1 MADWSEFNRSTL
13 LLLGDWNGG
22 WLAVFIV
29 AALVVLAATWLDVR
43 ELRRSRR
50 WALLGLRTFVLALGV
65 LLLLEPAI
73 ERKHVTVVPNTV
85 GVILDDSISQRL
97 PASERQTRAEWAAAA
112 MEELA
117 GLSHEDHRFAF
128 LDLGG
133 AAVDASAVD
142 ASDSR
147 FGRDETSLLE
157 AMEAFE
163 ATQDDLGGFVIVS
176 DGIDRGALGGRVT
189 AGGEL
194 DTTTLQTLQERG
206 VPVHTVA
213 TASDDVLRDVAI
225 RRVLRDDFA
234 FVRNAVSVSVDLR
247 APGYEGRTVDV
258 TLFREGVPLRT
269 RAVTLPNS
277 GEDVRVDFE
286 FVPETIGKE
295 IYHVGVPVLEGEA
308 LAENNQ
314 SYFVLQVI
322 RDQIRALQVV
332 GHPSWDVRFL
342 RQLLTGNPNVDLISF
357 FILRTVDDMRR
368 ANNDE
373 MSLIPFPTRELFEEQ
388 LGSFDI
394 VVFQNFDYGP
404 YEMARYLPNVRDYI
418 ERGGGFLMIGG
429 DRSFASGGYAGTEL
443 ADMLPVTL
451 PASGSPSA
459 LVDLDRFRPELTD
472 AGRRHPI
479 TRLTFDRD
487 DNNALWEQLPEMRG
501 TNIVAGAHDDATVL
515 ATHPARGADEG
526 MPVISVREVGEG
538 RTMAVTVDGTWRWS
552 FEGLRDGA
560 TADPYAAFYQSAIRW
575 LIRDPELHLVQVEI
589 DQDEQRPGE
598 EVTGLVRAF
607 RADYQPAVAAT
618 GTLTISR
625 RPLDNWS
632 DDAREVIETR
642 AIETDAQGRVALTFV
657 PSEPGAWQ
665 VEASIELADGQIETD
680 DEIVL
685 VVDATDEL
693 RDIQPRPE
701 LLRALSDATDARFAQ
716 SPRDIGSM
724 RFAPPRIEQVDRREV
739 IELWSQPWLLLV
751 LAMALA
757 AEWSLRR
764 RWGRL

>member
-1 MADWSEFNRSTL
+1 MGDWSEFNRSTL
-13 LLLGDWNGG
+13 LLLGDWDGA
-22 WLAVFIV
+22 WLAGFVL

-43 ELRRSRR
+43 EMAARRR
-50 WALLGLRTFVLALGV
+50 WPLLGLRAFVLSLGV
-65 LLLLEPAI
+65 LLLLEPAL

-97 PASERQTRAEWAAAA
+97 PADDREQRTAWAAEA
-112 MEELA
+112 MAELA
-117 GLSHEDHRFAF
+117 DLSHPDHRFAYV
-128 LDLGG
+128 DLGG
-133 AAVDASAVD
+133 AAVDPSAVD
-142 ASDSR
+142 PGDDR
-147 FGRDETSLLE
+147 FGRDATPLLE
-157 AMEAFE
+157 AMEAF
-163 ATQDDLGGFVIVS
+163 AAGQDDLGGFVLVS
-176 DGIDRGALGGRVT
+176 DGIDRGALGGRV
-189 AGGEL
+189 APGEAL
-194 DTTTLQTLQERG
+194 DAVTTQTLDDLG

-213 TASDDVLRDVAI
+213 TAREGALRDVAV

-247 APGYEGRTVDV
+247 SIGYEGRTVDV
-258 TLFREGVPLRT
+258 TLYREGAPLRT

-295 IYHVGVPVLEGEA
+295 IYHVGVPVLDGEA
-308 LAENNQ
+308 LAVNNQ

-332 GHPSWDVRFL
+332 GQPSWDVRFL

-357 FILRTVDDMRR
+357 FILRTTDDLRR
-368 ANNDE
+368 AGNDE

-394 VVFQNFDYGP
+394 VIFQNFDYGP

-429 DRSFASGGYAGTEL
+429 DRSFASGGYAGTEI
-443 ADMLPVTL
+443 ADLLPVTL
-451 PASGSPSA
+451 PAGGGAAS
-459 LVDLDRFRPELTD
+459 LIDLDTFRPELTD

-479 TRLTFDRD
+479 TRLTFDRA
-487 DNNALWEQLPEMRG
+487 DNDALWQRLPEMRG
-501 TNIVAGAHDDATVL
+501 TNIVAGAAEGTTVL
-515 ATHPARGADEG
+515 ATHPARGAGGD
-526 MPVISVREVGEG
+526 MPVIAVREVGEG

-552 FEGLRDGA
+552 FEGLREGA
-560 TADPYAAFYQSAIRW
+560 NADPYAAFYQSAIRW
-575 LIRDPELHLVQVEI
+575 LIRDPELNLVQVEI

-607 RADYQPAVAAT
+607 RADYQPAVGAE
-618 GTLTISR
+618 GTLRITR
-625 RPLDNWS
+625 RPLDDWS
-632 DDAREVIETR
+632 DEALEVVETR
-642 AIETDAQGRVALTFV
+642 PIVTDAQGRVPVAFT
-657 PSEPGAWQ
+657 PTAPGAWQ
-665 VEASIELADGQIETD
+665 VEASIELADGELESD

-685 VVDATDEL
+685 VVTATDEL
-693 RDIQPRPE
+693 RDIQPRPD
-701 LLRALSDATDARFAQ
+701 LLRALSDATDARFAA
-716 SPRDIGSM
+716 SPRDVGTL
-724 RFAPPRIEQVDRREV
+724 RFAPPRVEQVDRREV

-751 LAMALA
+751 LALALA